1 MTDTPHLRVVVE
13 PAERSNGTP
22 PPLADSVQEAV
33 SQPAYGVRADERG
46 PRGCWALKRDGT
58 PCSAPSRRDADYCS
72 AHSGL
77 GVAKSPAEWAAV
89 ANAASVDSRR
99 RRATLRLAL
108 GKAGYNTPRGVLKG
122 AVFAEAERVAAAAL
136 AGIDPSVPPAQRSRA
151 ALALLDATDPLLQAE
166 LSLPLPSN
174 PEGVEQMG
182 LEELRALAEQVGIA
196 SGTATH

>member
-1 MTDTPHLRVVVE
+1 MDT
-13 PAERSNGTP
+13 
-22 PPLADSVQEAV
+22 LADSAQEAV
-33 SQPAYGVRADERG
+33 EQPAYGVRATAQG

-58 PCSAPSRRDADYCS
+58 ACAAPSRRDADYCA

-77 GVAKSPAEWAAV
+77 GVAKSPAEWSAIG
-89 ANAASVDSRR
+89 NAASVDSRR

-108 GKAGYNTPRGVLKG
+108 GKAGLNTPRGVLKA
-122 AVFAEAERVAAAAL
+122 AVMVEAERVAAAAL

-182 LEELRALAEQVGIA
+182 LEELKALASQVGIA
-196 SGTATH
+196 